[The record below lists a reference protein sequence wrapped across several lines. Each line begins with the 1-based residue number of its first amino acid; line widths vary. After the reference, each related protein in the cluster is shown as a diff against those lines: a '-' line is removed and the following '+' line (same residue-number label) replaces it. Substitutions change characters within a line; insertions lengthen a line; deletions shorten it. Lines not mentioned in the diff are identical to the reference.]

1 MSVKSSAR
9 IKKRRSAEAAA
20 ATASTVTASGS
31 FAAIGSQQRLGLTA
45 GGSSNNSNT
54 SLGSGNN
61 NATSNGNQQQQIN
74 KKHNFVGRNPNFD
87 TDETKLLIQLWGDPK
102 LQRTLITTHKKH
114 AVICQLAA
122 KMQEYGYHRSPEE
135 ITTRIKNLKCF
146 YNRLKKDKECGL
158 TGETEPSWKHFAE
171 MDAIMTRPIFSVRP
185 NEVPAPSLKYQL
197 EQALE
202 EHAERR
208 KRRQENGEEMTDSD
222 NEEDDML
229 LSSLVPNGKNKR
241 GAPVNEGNADV
252 QLDMDASEDTF
263 VVHAGDKRA
272 AAKRRKLSS
281 EPDLDV
287 DEAAAK
293 EAPRIK
299 TEQQEPATES
309 TATVTATATAATP
322 STATV
327 AAPTAAATEVEEDDD
342 CMLLPLPKEEPI
354 DVDAVD
360 EANELPPN
368 HATTAA
374 APATRGVMPTLADM
388 LQLPKATNLLP
399 FSGANVIIP
408 ANSISNSIAQL
419 NSTVSTSN
427 SKLTAGKISL
437 VPTNFL
443 MQPKPT
449 SNATATSKGVSVGT
463 ASGTQLQLL
472 QSAINQGARLMISGA
487 APTPVQAAANTG
499 LVTGPGGV
507 KFVLVNA
514 EQASAKVAATVKT
527 SAGTVGTATSLPQQQ
542 QQQPQQQTK
551 LLQPSEYNQQL
562 VQQQQQQQAVQQT
575 PAQPQQ
581 QQQEKKEEKRRA
593 QEKAR
598 EEQLSKRHMTSE
610 SLMNAQSQTVDNS
623 SALSPA
629 TAMRI
634 MLRQLLNAQNE
645 ANEIQHN
652 RLSLE
657 RERLDWEKSMGE
669 RIITLLPSLLQ
680 PAAAA
685 ASVATANAVQPTAT
699 HQSQQFIVSGTA
711 AGTAGQR
718 LQPPKLLFT
727 TALPMTNGTVSMPH
741 ILTPSSALATSL
753 PKVIAAPVPSSSS
766 SSVAGSTSAGG
777 TGGGSIIA
785 KPVEICTQINDIQ
798 LITPKL
804 EKEG

>member
-20 ATASTVTASGS
+20 ATASTVTGSGS
-31 FAAIGSQQRLGLTA
+31 FAAIGSQQRLGLSA
-45 GGSSNNSNT
+45 GGSSSNNNT
-54 SLGSGNN
+54 SLGSSNN

-241 GAPVNEGNADV
+241 DAPVNEGNADV
-252 QLDMDASEDTF
+252 QLDMDASEETF

-281 EPDLDV
+281 EPELDV
-287 DEAAAK
+287 DETAAK
-293 EAPRIK
+293 ETPRIK

-309 TATVTATATAATP
+309 TTTVTATTTGATA

-368 HATTAA
+368 TATTAA

-449 SNATATSKGVSVGT
+449 SNATAASKGVSVGT

-514 EQASAKVAATVKT
+514 EQAAAAKVAATVKT
-527 SAGTVGTATSLPQQQ
+527 SAGTVATAASLPHPQ

-598 EEQLSKRHMTSE
+598 EEQLSKRHMT
-610 SLMNAQSQTVDNS
+610 T
-623 SALSPA
+623 
-629 TAMRI
+629 MRI

-699 HQSQQFIVSGTA
+699 HQSPQFIVSGTA

-753 PKVIAAPVPSSSS
+753 PKVIAAPAPSSSS
-766 SSVAGSTSAGG
+766 SSAAGSTSAGA

>member
-20 ATASTVTASGS
+20 ATATAASSGS
-31 FAAIGSQQRLGLTA
+31 FAAVSSQQRLGLVA
-45 GGSSNNSNT
+45 GGNNS
-54 SLGSGNN
+54 GNA
-61 NATSNGNQQQQIN
+61 NATPNGNQQQQLN

-208 KRRQENGEEMTDSD
+208 KRRQENGEEMSDSE

-229 LSSLVPNGKNKR
+229 LSSLVPNGKGKR
-241 GAPVNEGNADV
+241 DAAVNDGNADV
-252 QLDMDASEDTF
+252 QLDMDASEETF
-263 VVHAGDKRA
+263 VSHAGDKRA

-281 EPDLDV
+281 EPEIDV
-287 DEAAAK
+287 DESAAK
-293 EAPRIK
+293 ELPRIK
-299 TEQQEPATES
+299 TEQQEPATDS
-309 TATVTATATAATP
+309 AAAA

-327 AAPTAAATEVEEDDD
+327 AAAAELEEDDD

-360 EANELPPN
+360 ESSELSHPEASN
-368 HATTAA
+368 GGATTSTATAA
-374 APATRGVMPTLADM
+374 SATRVMPTLADM

-408 ANSISNSIAQL
+408 ANSMSNSVAQV
-419 NSTVSTSN
+419 NSAVSTSS
-427 SKLTAGKISL
+427 SKITAGKISL

-443 MQPKPT
+443 MQPKQA
-449 SNATATSKGVSVGT
+449 STAAAASKGVAVGT
-463 ASGTQLQLL
+463 AAGTQLQLL

-487 APTPVQAAANTG
+487 APTPVQAATNTG

-514 EQASAKVAATVKT
+514 EQAAAAKVAAAVKT
-527 SAGTVGTATSLPQQQ
+527 NANSVAAAAAAAVSLPQQQ
-542 QQQPQQQTK
+542 QQQPK
-551 LLQPSEYNQQL
+551 LLQQTDYTHAQQQHQQ
-562 VQQQQQQQAVQQT
+562 QQQQQQQAVQQ
-575 PAQPQQ
+575 PSQQPLQ

-598 EEQLSKRHMTSE
+598 EEQQSKRHMT
-610 SLMNAQSQTVDNS
+610 T
-623 SALSPA
+623 
-629 TAMRI
+629 MRI

-669 RIITLLPSLLQ
+669 RLLTLLPSLLQ
-680 PAAAA
+680 PAAATVAAAGNTVQA
-685 ASVATANAVQPTAT
+685 AST
-699 HQSQQFIVSGTA
+699 HQSPQFIVSGAA
-711 AGTAGQR
+711 AGSAGQR

-727 TALPMTNGTVSMPH
+727 TALPMANGTVSMPH

-753 PKVIAAPVPSSSS
+753 PKVIAAPATSSSS
-766 SSVAGSTSAGG
+766 AAGNVTAATAGG
-777 TGGGSIIA
+777 AIVA

-798 LITPKL
+798 LVTPKL

>member
-20 ATASTVTASGS
+20 ATATSSSSSGC
-31 FAAIGSQQRLGLTA
+31 FAAVSNQRLGLP
-45 GGSSNNSNT
+45 
-54 SLGSGNN
+54 GNN
-61 NATSNGNQQQQIN
+61 NSSSSSNITSVPGSSSSGNSNPNPNGNQSLS

-158 TGETEPSWKHFAE
+158 AGETEPSWKHFAE

-208 KRRQENGEEMTDSD
+208 KRRQENGEEMSDSD

-229 LSSLVPNGKNKR
+229 LSSLVPNGKSKSD
-241 GAPVNEGNADV
+241 ATVDEAQVDV
-252 QLDMDASEDTF
+252 DASEEH
-263 VVHAGDKRA
+263 VE
-272 AAKRRKLSS
+272 KRRKLSS
-281 EPDLDV
+281 EPELDV
-287 DEAAAK
+287 DEAATATV
-293 EAPRIK
+293 PHIK
-299 TEQQEPATES
+299 TEPSSNQREEEPVKQAES
-309 TATVTATATAATP
+309 NPIPIPTAATT
-322 STATV
+322 SVASAAAAATV
-327 AAPTAAATEVEEDDD
+327 ADVEDDDD

-360 EANELPPN
+360 EADNSAKN
-368 HATTAA
+368 AASA
-374 APATRGVMPTLADM
+374 APAVRSVMPTLADM

-399 FSGANVIIP
+399 YSGANVIIP
-408 ANSISNSIAQL
+408 ANSISTSIAQVT
-419 NSTVSTSN
+419 STVSTSSTAGN
-427 SKLTAGKISL
+427 KLTPGKISL

-443 MQPKPT
+443 MQPTKQST
-449 SNATATSKGVSVGT
+449 VSNAAAGKGVAVGT
-463 ASGTQLQLL
+463 AAGAQLQLL

-514 EQASAKVAATVKT
+514 EQAAAAKAAATVGKT
-527 SAGTVGTATSLPQQQ
+527 NVNTMVNASMPQQQ
-542 QQQPQQQTK
+542 QQQQQQQQK
-551 LLQPSEYNQQL
+551 LLQQPEYNQQQQQL
-562 VQQQQQQQAVQQT
+562 QLQQQQQQLQQQQQSQQQQQQQHQQL
-575 PAQPQQ
+575 
-581 QQQEKKEEKRRA
+581 EKKEEKRRA

-598 EEQLSKRHMTSE
+598 EEQLSKRHMT
-610 SLMNAQSQTVDNS
+610 T
-623 SALSPA
+623 
-629 TAMRI
+629 MRI
-634 MLRQLLNAQNE
+634 LLRQLLNAQNE

-657 RERLDWEKSMGE
+657 RERLDWEKSMGD
-669 RIITLLPSLLQ
+669 RLITILPTLLQ
-680 PAAAA
+680 PMAAAA
-685 ASVATANAVQPTAT
+685 TTAAGVQSTTA
-699 HQSQQFIVSGTA
+699 HQSPQFIVSGTA
-711 AGTAGQR
+711 AGSAAQR

-741 ILTPSSALATSL
+741 ILTPSSAMATSL
-753 PKVIAAPVPSSSS
+753 PKVIAAPASSSS
-766 SSVAGSTSAGG
+766 TASASASGSGGAVSSKT
-777 TGGGSIIA
+777 
-785 KPVEICTQINDIQ
+785 VEICNQNNDVQ
-798 LITPKL
+798 LVTPKL